1 MTKQPQIPGL
11 GKTKSTEK
19 ATPHNSTA
27 SPYASYGVNAT
38 SQFQQPQQPGFQPQQ
53 PQPVP
58 APDVVAPD
66 DVVAPSAPVGLPQ
79 EPDDVVFEEDFTDIT
94 GAGLAEEGM
103 HHAKIV
109 DFEKTTSKSGNP
121 QYVWQF
127 LIIAGPSK
135 NVQLKYWTS
144 LLPQARWKI
153 VEALEAIGIQASG
166 TIARFKRS
174 DIVGRVCII
183 DVAHEDFDGRTTHKV
198 TKVYPP
204 TQETFEHSK
213 NQPLY

>member
-11 GKTKSTEK
+11 KSTEK
-19 ATPHNSTA
+19 ATPHDSTA

-94 GAGLAEEGM
+94 GAGLVEEGM